1 MNKADLINKVF
12 TYRFSFNELAI
23 TRARLQSLIGYKP
36 GAAPKPLIQIID
48 KIFSHV
54 ADYCNIQGG
63 FIIKDE
69 LSFNQYTY
77 HLSVDK
83 KIDFNLHE
91 IVYKQVRS
99 AERIAVFVCTAGPG
113 ISDWSKKLMAEGDL
127 AMGYIVDVVGSEV
140 VETAVDK
147 IQFMLSEQITAAGL
161 KISNRFSPGYCSWN
175 VSEQH
180 KLFSLLPD
188 NFCGIR
194 LSNTALM
201 YPIKSVSGI
210 IGIGKNIS
218 FNSYTCKTCDMQN
231 CLYRNRRM
239 SI

>member
-23 TRARLQSLIGYKP
+23 TRERLQSLMGYKP
-36 GAAPKPLIQIID
+36 GAAPKQLIPIID

-63 FIIKDE
+63 YIIKDE
-69 LSFNQYTY
+69 LSFNQDTY

-83 KIDFNLHE
+83 TNFNLHE
-91 IVYKQVRS
+91 IVYKQVKS
-99 AERIAVFVCTAGPG
+99 SDKIAVFVCTAGHE
-113 ISDWSKKLMAEGDL
+113 ISNWSKKLMAEGDL
-127 AMGYIVDVVGSEV
+127 TTGYVVDLVGSEV
-140 VETAVDK
+140 VETAMDK
-147 IQFMLSEQITAAGL
+147 IQFMLSEQITPAGL

-201 YPIKSVSGI
+201 SPLKSVSGI
-210 IGIGKNIS
+210 IGIGKKIS

-239 SI
+239 PI

>member
-12 TYRFSFNELAI
+12 TYRFSFNQLAI
-23 TRARLQSLIGYKP
+23 TRARLQSLMGYKP
-36 GAAPKPLIQIID
+36 GATPKPLIQIID

-69 LSFNQYTY
+69 LSFNQHHY
-77 HLSVDK
+77 HLSID

-91 IVYKQVRS
+91 IVYKQVKGS
-99 AERIAVFVCTAGPG
+99 DKIAVFVCTAGHE

-127 AMGYIVDVVGSEV
+127 TTGYIVDVVGSEV

-147 IQFMLSEQITAAGL
+147 IQLMLSEQITAAGL

-188 NFCGIR
+188 NFCGVR

-210 IGIGKNIS
+210 IGIGKNIR

-231 CLYRNRRM
+231 CLYRTRRT